1 MHMKT
6 REFSRK
12 LAAAKKAAAGGKII
26 EVKDDDTG
34 ETFVFSVKPRKQ
46 WRFAADAIGM
56 VSGPKNLSQR
66 KGLSG

>member
-1 MHMKT
+1 MQMKT

-12 LAAAKKAAAGGKII
+12 LAAAKKAAVGGKRV

-34 ETFVFSVKPRKQ
+34 ETFVFSAKPKKKWQ
-46 WRFAADAIGM
+46 FAPDAIGM
-56 VSGPKNLSQR
+56 VRGPKNLSQR